1 MASAIG
7 RRRIAFLLISLL
19 CVLAVF
25 VTVAAHVPRPSG
37 LSKLLEDSDDG
48 DLDELAMEDDDVDV
62 DGDEDEDDDDDVGE
76 GVEEGEGEGEGED
89 GDEDLEDDEDEEEED
104 EEEGG
109 SVLKK
114 AVSEKD
120 VVILGSDNFTSFVQ
134 ANNYVMVEFYAPWCG
149 HCQELTPEWAAAAT
163 ALKEDNVP
171 VAKVD
176 ATAHQEIAAKYDV
189 TGYPT
194 LFFFVD
200 GVHRSYSGTRTKD
213 DIVNWVRKKIGPPV
227 TILTSTEKT
236 ESVLKLETPTVVAY
250 LDNVEGAEAEELIAA
265 ARQEEMVTFYMTS
278 NADVARVFDLEK
290 LKKPTAVLLKKEHE
304 QRAVFDGEFNRIP
317 LHEFVF
323 ANKLPLV
330 INFTRE
336 TASSIFE
343 SDVKRQILLFTLES
357 DYAKYLP
364 VFEAAS
370 RALKGQVLVI
380 HVNLDDREAR
390 QVVDFFGIP
399 GKETTVMAFVAE
411 EDGAKHMH
419 EGAITVDELKAF
431 GENFLAGK
439 LRPYL
444 KSEPIPEKNDEDV
457 KVAVSKNF
465 EEIVL
470 DESKDTL
477 LEIYAPWCG
486 HCQTLEPIYK
496 KLAKRLRGI
505 ESLSIVKMDGTAN
518 DHPRAKPD
526 GFPTILFFPA
536 GKKSFE
542 PITFEGDR
550 TVRGFYQFLKKNA
563 AIPFALPKSEK
574 SKGSKADPEIVQSS
588 EADLKDEL

>member
-7 RRRIAFLLISLL
+7 RRRIALLLISLL

-25 VTVAAHVPRPSG
+25 VTVTAHVPRPSG

-200 GVHRSYSGTRTKD
+200 GVHRSYSGTRTKYAFSHHS
-213 DIVNWVRKKIGPPV
+213 PCF
-227 TILTSTEKT
+227 S
-236 ESVLKLETPTVVAY
+236 
-250 LDNVEGAEAEELIAA
+250 
-265 ARQEEMVTFYMTS
+265 
-278 NADVARVFDLEK
+278 
-290 LKKPTAVLLKKEHE
+290 KP
-304 QRAVFDGEFNRIP
+304 
-317 LHEFVF
+317 
-323 ANKLPLV
+323 
-330 INFTRE
+330 
-336 TASSIFE
+336 
-343 SDVKRQILLFTLES
+343 LF
-357 DYAKYLP
+357 P
-364 VFEAAS
+364 
-370 RALKGQVLVI
+370 
-380 HVNLDDREAR
+380 
-390 QVVDFFGIP
+390 
-399 GKETTVMAFVAE
+399 
-411 EDGAKHMH
+411 
-419 EGAITVDELKAF
+419 
-431 GENFLAGK
+431 
-439 LRPYL
+439 
-444 KSEPIPEKNDEDV
+444 
-457 KVAVSKNF
+457 
-465 EEIVL
+465 
-470 DESKDTL
+470 
-477 LEIYAPWCG
+477 
-486 HCQTLEPIYK
+486 
-496 KLAKRLRGI
+496 
-505 ESLSIVKMDGTAN
+505 
-518 DHPRAKPD
+518 
-526 GFPTILFFPA
+526 
-536 GKKSFE
+536 
-542 PITFEGDR
+542 
-550 TVRGFYQFLKKNA
+550 
-563 AIPFALPKSEK
+563 
-574 SKGSKADPEIVQSS
+574 
-588 EADLKDEL
+588 